1 MLKTK
6 PMVGRERMDPK
17 KSDGLNDVSVVL
29 ELLSLEQ
36 IRFSVQF
43 EIA

>member
-1 MLKTK
+1 MS
-6 PMVGRERMDPK
+6 MRIDPE

-36 IRFSVQF
+36 IRFGVEFQ
-43 EIA
+43 IA